1 MEVDQ
6 IYLYGLIAAA
16 LLAAWFAFKV
26 IKKLLFAALVIMVI
40 VAIAVA
46 VYMNFLR

>member
-1 MEVDQ
+1 MDVEQ

-16 LLAAWFAFKV
+16 LLAAWAAFKV
-26 IKKLLFAALVIMVI
+26 IKKLLFAALVTMVI
-40 VAIAVA
+40 LAAAVA